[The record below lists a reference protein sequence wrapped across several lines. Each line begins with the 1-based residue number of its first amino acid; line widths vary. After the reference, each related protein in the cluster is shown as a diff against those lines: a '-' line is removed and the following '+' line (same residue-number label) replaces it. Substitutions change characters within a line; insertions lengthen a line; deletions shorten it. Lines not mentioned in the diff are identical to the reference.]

1 MIQQNHRKTYMERG
15 GTDMDKLE
23 KLSLEESFELLD
35 ELLEKLEDRDTTLEE
50 SFSLYQKGMNLLRLC
65 NDKIDTVEKKI
76 LIMNEEGGLDE
87 F

>member
-1 MIQQNHRKTYMERG
+1 
-15 GTDMDKLE
+15 MDKLE

>member
-1 MIQQNHRKTYMERG
+1 
-15 GTDMDKLE
+15 MDKLE
-23 KLSLEESFELLD
+23 ALSLEESFEQLD
-35 ELLEKLEDRDTTLEE
+35 ELLEKLENRDTTLEE

-76 LIMNEEGGLDE
+76 LVMNEEGGLDE